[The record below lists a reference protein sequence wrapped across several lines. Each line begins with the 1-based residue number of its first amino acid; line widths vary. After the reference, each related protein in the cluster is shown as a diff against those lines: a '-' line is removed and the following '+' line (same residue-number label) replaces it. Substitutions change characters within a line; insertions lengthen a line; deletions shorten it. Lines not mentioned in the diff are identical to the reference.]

1 MTQIVYKQLFNQKS
15 SKQMNLQEVF
25 KKIEMAL
32 TPSQDAAP
40 EVQEAVQEEV
50 KVEMAS
56 MRLAD
61 GTLLEA
67 EEFVAGENV
76 FLVGEDD
83 ERVAAPVGEH
93 NLEDGRVMVIEEEGV
108 IAEVREAAAEEAPEA
123 EVEVEQA
130 EEEMAYVTKEEF
142 GAAIDELKGMIA
154 AMMPQEEMATEE
166 PVEMNAEEATEEVVE
181 MSADEAPAA
190 KKVAAAPVEKKPE
203 MHKFAN
209 KGRQDALARVMSKLS

>member
-1 MTQIVYKQLFNQKS
+1 
-15 SKQMNLQEVF
+15 MNLQEVF

-32 TPSQDAAP
+32 TPTQDAAP
-40 EVQEAVQEEV
+40 EVQEVQEEV

-108 IAEVREAAAEEAPEA
+108 IAEVREAAAAEE

-154 AMMPQEEMATEE
+154 GMMPQEEMSTEE
-166 PVEMNAEEATEEVVE
+166 PVEMNAEEATEEVVEEQVE

-190 KKVAAAPVEKKPE
+190 KKVAAAPVDKKPD
-203 MHKFAN
+203 MVKFSN
-209 KGRQDALARVMSKLS
+209 KAGATTLSRVMSKLY

>member
-1 MTQIVYKQLFNQKS
+1 
-15 SKQMNLQEVF
+15 MNLQEVF

-32 TPSQDAAP
+32 TPTQDAAP
-40 EVQEAVQEEV
+40 EVQEEV
-50 KVEMAS
+50 KVE
-56 MRLAD
+56 LAMMKLID
-61 GTLLEA
+61 GTMLEA
-67 EEFVAGENV
+67 DEFVAGANV

-93 NLEDGRVMVIEEEGV
+93 NLEDGRVLVIEEEGV

-166 PVEMNAEEATEEVVE
+166 PVEMNAEEATKEVVE

-190 KKVAAAPVEKKPE
+190 KKVAAAPVDKKPD
-203 MHKFAN
+203 MVKFSN
-209 KGRQDALARVMSKLS
+209 KAGATTLSRVMSKLS